1 MFQLEAQGIDVVSS
15 VNLSYR
21 IDAMTTAA
29 EPSFISDS
37 LEELVRNSPHRPDV
51 VFIGCS
57 AFRAM
62 APGFISELESRTGV
76 AIVTSLQ
83 AFFWLMLR
91 EAGVAD
97 QIDGYGTLFRDY

>member
-1 MFQLEAQGIDVVSS
+1 
-15 VNLSYR
+15 
-21 IDAMTTAA
+21 
-29 EPSFISDS
+29 
-37 LEELVRNSPHRPDV
+37 
-51 VFIGCS
+51 
-57 AFRAM
+57 M